1 MYMIVVTG
9 LTMVMMDRLIR
20 LMFITMIIVAS
31 I

>member
-9 LTMVMMDRLIR
+9 LTMVMMDRLIQ
-20 LMFITMIIVAS
+20 LIFITMIIVAS

>member
-9 LTMVMMDRLIR
+9 LIMVMMDRLIR
-20 LMFITMIIVAS
+20 LMFIIMIIVAS

>member
-1 MYMIVVTG
+1 MYMIAVTG